1 MSGYSAGSF
10 AINHKFPT
18 RLPLTLQIRV
28 IRIRPTRHGV
38 VFIVLVLA
46 MFLGSLNY
54 GNNLGF
60 LLTFLLGSMAFVSIA
75 DTYKNAAG
83 ITIVSSFARPVFAGQ
98 RAVFEFIIS
107 GGAAN
112 RVRIGFA
119 FEGHP
124 IAYHDFAGHT
134 DNRIQV
140 FTRAVSRGIFKPGPL
155 LIHSDYP
162 LGLFRVAARID
173 PDLEC
178 IVYPKPLPGNVKTI
192 DARSPDGKDVTYS
205 GPGADD
211 FTGLKSYAQGDPVQ
225 RISWKA
231 SSRGQGLFTKDFSG
245 QYDSAVFLD
254 WHSLK
259 APDPEQKLALLCHMV
274 LKAYQNDLSF
284 GLRLPGNSLGPS
296 RGRGHKI
303 RCLKALALFNTS
315 GNFSIESNGA
325 RSKLA

>member
-75 DTYKNAAG
+75 NTYKNAAG

-259 APDPEQKLALLCHMV
+259 GPDPEQKLALLCHMV

>member
-192 DARSPDGKDVTYS
+192 EARSPDGKDVTYS

-259 APDPEQKLALLCHMV
+259 GPDPEQKLALLCHMV

>member
-1 MSGYSAGSF
+1 MSGYSARSF

-75 DTYKNAAG
+75 NTYKNAAG

-112 RVRIGFA
+112 RVWIGFA

-192 DARSPDGKDVTYS
+192 EARSPDGKDVTYS

-259 APDPEQKLALLCHMV
+259 GPDPEQKLALLCHMV